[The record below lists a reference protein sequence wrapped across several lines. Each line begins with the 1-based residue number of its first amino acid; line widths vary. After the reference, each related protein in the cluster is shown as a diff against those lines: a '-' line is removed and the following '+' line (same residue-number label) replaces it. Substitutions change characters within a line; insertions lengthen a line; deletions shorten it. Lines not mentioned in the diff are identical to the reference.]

1 MSDVTDLI
9 DCYISAWNEGDAERR
24 QKLIARTWTP
34 DARYV
39 DPMLESEGHAGID
52 GMIRSVQA
60 RFPEHRFR
68 RTSEVE
74 AHPGAVLVKNTLIAL
89 TAVECL
95 TTRRAVSRNTRRQ
108 NLHEPDVD
116 AYSTPRERRTLNVLR
131 RIESRQFTEVGHHR
145 RRRWSLPAAGA
156 VSARE
161 Y

>member
-24 QKLIARTWTP
+24 QKLIAQAWTP
-34 DARYV
+34 DACYV

-74 AHPGAVLVKNTLIAL
+74 AHHDRLRFTWELAPASGPAMVKGTDIGILADGRLQAMIGFFDQLPPGAG
-89 TAVECL
+89 
-95 TTRRAVSRNTRRQ
+95 Q
-108 NLHEPDVD
+108 
-116 AYSTPRERRTLNVLR
+116 
-131 RIESRQFTEVGHHR
+131 
-145 RRRWSLPAAGA
+145 
-156 VSARE
+156 
-161 Y
+161 